1 MLAIILLSIGAIETL
16 SRKFSICYR
25 QVCLTKLDNKNDVM
39 MMLFALKTTLRALRN
54 IYAMFTTEK
63 KQIIYL

>member
-1 MLAIILLSIGAIETL
+1 
-16 SRKFSICYR
+16 
-25 QVCLTKLDNKNDVM
+25 VLDENNKNDVM

-63 KQIIYL
+63 KQIIYLYSNKNKEYF